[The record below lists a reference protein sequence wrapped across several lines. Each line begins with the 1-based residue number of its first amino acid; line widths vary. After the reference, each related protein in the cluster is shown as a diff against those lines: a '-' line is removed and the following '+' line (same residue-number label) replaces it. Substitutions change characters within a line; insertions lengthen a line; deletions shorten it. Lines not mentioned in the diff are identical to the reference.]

1 MIKKIQIGCLVL
13 TETLFFLGSYLYATL
28 DLEWFGRLV
37 LILCL
42 LLHFIILYT
51 YFRFVEKLEKPKETQ
66 VEQVD
71 SEHTYVTK
79 YSCQD
84 LVWFMHE
91 NAPRFGFPDS
101 IFIYIKSD
109 KKHEV
114 SYKFRGIMSSIPES
128 KVFKSRSE
136 LLANL

>member
-1 MIKKIQIGCLVL
+1 MKKIQLGCLVL
-13 TETLFFLGSYLYATL
+13 TETLFLLGSYLYATL
-28 DLEWFGRLV
+28 ESEWFGFSI

-42 LLHFIILYT
+42 LLHLIILYT
-51 YFRFVEKLEKPKETQ
+51 YFRFVEKLERPKETQ
-66 VEQVD
+66 AEQAD

-79 YSCQD
+79 FSCQD

-91 NAPRFGFPDS
+91 NVPRFGSPDS
-101 IFIYIKSD
+101 IFIFIKSD
-109 KKHEV
+109 KKYEV
-114 SYKFRGIMSSIPES
+114 DYRFRGIVSSIPES

>member
-1 MIKKIQIGCLVL
+1 MIKIQIGCLVL
-13 TETLFFLGSYLYATL
+13 TELIFLSGSYLYATL
-28 DLEWFGRLV
+28 DSERFGLLV

-42 LLHFIILYT
+42 LLHFAVLCT
-51 YFRFVEKLEKPKETQ
+51 YFRFVEKLERPKETQ
-66 VEQVD
+66 VEQAD
-71 SEHTYVTK
+71 SEHIYTTK

-91 NAPRFGFPDS
+91 NAPRFGSPDS
-101 IFIYIKSD
+101 IFIFKSD
-109 KKHEV
+109 KKCEV
-114 SYKFRGIMSSIPES
+114 SYKFRGILGSIPES